1 MKKIFFVATTFI
13 FVMLFGLQVN
23 AGYDVTPPKLNS
35 VTLEKTTVTKPGI
48 LNITLDITEE
58 ETGVV
63 YIHIFYSKPGM
74 VNCYDLSGYVEISN
88 VFTGKYIV
96 SAPISSSFNVGD
108 DYFISE
114 VILRD
119 AQGNQSD
126 YTDLDNDKKMY
137 LQNAN
142 GSDNADEFCYVNHG
156 FAVEE
161 EFNVNFQYHITN
173 PNIVSKIASMGNDE
187 VGMVTYDASN
197 HVASKGIFEAIK
209 GTNKT
214 IVFSNNSMQW
224 VFSGKD
230 LSGDIKDI
238 DLAIA
243 VSEKRGEDYSN
254 TKNVLK
260 IDFADNGILPG
271 KARIRLKS
279 DYMYK
284 LHNLSDSLLLYYIDD
299 KNSKIE
305 KINTDVN
312 YILDGSDHWCQFY
325 IDHNSSYIISSETAK
340 YIPKKGAFLNDTKTK
355 AQYTV
360 IKSGKSNGTV
370 EYKKSTNSSTAAI
383 SIPATVTI
391 DGITYKVTSVAPN
404 AFKNNKRITKVTVGK
419 NVNTIGASAFYGC
432 SKLKSIIFKSGSE
445 LTAINSKAFYKC
457 TALIKITIPS
467 KVAKIG
473 TQAFYGCKKLKTIII
488 KTTKLTGA
496 KIGSKALKGI
506 SSKAIIK
513 VPKRRLSSYKK
524 VLKAKGVGSD
534 VKIKN

>member
-35 VTLEKTTVTKPGI
+35 VTLDKTTVTKPGI

-58 ETGVV
+58 ETGVTWIEILCEASDNSSEILA
-63 YIHIFYSKPGM
+63 YINIPNTY
-74 VNCYDLSGYVEISN
+74 
-88 VFTGKYIV
+88 TGKYTV
-96 SAPISSSFNVGD
+96 AAPISSSFKVG
-108 DYFISE
+108 YHSITR
-114 VILRD
+114 IRLWD
-119 AQGNQSD
+119 AQGNVSFYYD
-126 YTDLDNDKKMY
+126 VNGDKKLGLY
-137 LQNAN
+137 
-142 GSDNADEFCYVNHG
+142 ADFESEEEFCYVDG
-156 FAVEE
+156 FSVEE
-161 EFNVNFQYHITN
+161 EFDVNFQYNITN
-173 PNIVSKIASMGNDE
+173 PNIISKIKSMGNDE
-187 VGMVTYDASN
+187 IGMITYNASN
-197 HVASKGIFEAIK
+197 HVANKEIFEVMK

-214 IVFSNNSMQW
+214 IVFSNDSMQW
-224 VFSGKD
+224 VFNGKD
-230 LSGDIKDI
+230 LTGDIKDI
-238 DLAIA
+238 DLDIA
-243 VSEKRGEDYSN
+243 VSETNGSAFSN
-254 TKNVLK
+254 KKNVLK
-260 IDFADNGILPG
+260 IDFADNGTLPG

-279 DYMYK
+279 DYMYT

-340 YIPKKGAFLNDTKTK
+340 YIPKKGAVLNDTKTK

-370 EYKKSTNSSTAAI
+370 EYKKSANSSAAAV

-391 DGITYKVTSVAPN
+391 NGITYKVTSVAPN

-432 SKLKSIIFKSGSE
+432 SKLKNIIFKSGSE

-457 TALIKITIPS
+457 TVLIKITIPS

-506 SSKAIIK
+506 SSKATIK
-513 VPKRRLSSYKK
+513 VPKKRLSSYKK